1 MTISEKLN
9 ADIKSSM
16 LAKDKLR
23 LSALRAIKS
32 AFLIESSKGSSNEI
46 SDQVAQNIV
55 VKLHKQR
62 IEAHKI
68 YKEQDRKDLADEEL
82 DQAKVLEDYLPKQL
96 SETEV
101 ESILKSI
108 IDKVGASSPSDMGK
122 VMGSAMGQL
131 KGKAD
136 GQLISTLVK
145 KLLN

>member
-32 AFLIESSKGSSNEI
+32 AFLIESSKGASSEI

-68 YKEQDRKDLADEEL
+68 YKEQDRKDLADEEM

-108 IDKVGASSPSDMGK
+108 VDKVGASSPYDMGK
-122 VMGSAMGQL
+122 VMGLAMAQL

>member
-1 MTISEKLN
+1 MSISEKLN

-16 LAKDKLR
+16 LAKNKLR

-32 AFLIESSKGSSNEI
+32 AFLIESSKGASSEI

-68 YKEQDRKDLADEEL
+68 YKEQDRKDLADEEM

-108 IDKVGASSPSDMGK
+108 VDKVGASSQSDMGK
-122 VMGSAMGQL
+122 VMGLAMAQL

>member
-1 MTISEKLN
+1 MSVSEKLN

-32 AFLIESSKGSSNEI
+32 AFLIESSKGSSNSI
-46 SDQVAQNIV
+46 SEELAQDIV
-55 VKLHKQR
+55 IKLHKQR
-62 IEAHKI
+62 MEAHKI
-68 YKEQDRKDLADEEL
+68 YLEQSRRDLAEEEIA
-82 DQAKVLEDYLPKQL
+82 QAKVLEDYLPQRL
-96 SETEV
+96 SDAEV

-108 IDKVGASSPSDMGK
+108 IDKVGATNPSDMGK
-122 VMGSAMGQL
+122 VMGAAMGQL

-136 GQLISTLVK
+136 GQLISSLVK

>member
-32 AFLIESSKGSSNEI
+32 AFLIESSKGASSEI

-68 YKEQDRKDLADEEL
+68 YKDQDRKDLADEEL
-82 DQAKVLEDYLPKQL
+82 DQAKVLEDYLPNQL
-96 SETEV
+96 SEIEV

-108 IDKVGASSPSDMGK
+108 IDKVGASSPSDIGK
-122 VMGSAMGQL
+122 VMGPAMGQL

-136 GQLISTLVK
+136 GQLISSLVK

>member
-1 MTISEKLN
+1 MSISEKLN

-16 LAKDKLR
+16 LAKNKLR

-32 AFLIESSKGSSNEI
+32 AFLIESSKGASSEI

-68 YKEQDRKDLADEEL
+68 YKEQDRKDLADEEM

-108 IDKVGASSPSDMGK
+108 VDKVGASSPSDMGK
-122 VMGSAMGQL
+122 VMGPAMAQL

>member
-108 IDKVGASSPSDMGK
+108 IDKVGASRPSDMGK

>member
-1 MTISEKLN
+1 MTVSEKLN

-16 LAKDKLR
+16 LAKNKLR

-46 SDQVAQNIV
+46 SDEVAQNII

-68 YKEQDRKDLADEEL
+68 YIEQNREDLAVEEINE
-82 DQAKVLEDYLPKQL
+82 AKVLEDYLPNQL
-96 SETEV
+96 SEAEV

-108 IDKVGASSPSDMGK
+108 VDKVGACSPSDMGK
-122 VMGSAMGQL
+122 VMGAAMGQL

-136 GQLISTLVK
+136 GQLISSIVK
-145 KLLN
+145 RLLN

>member
-68 YKEQDRKDLADEEL
+68 YKEQDRKDLADEEM

-96 SETEV
+96 SENEV

-122 VMGSAMGQL
+122 VMGPAMGQL

>member
-1 MTISEKLN
+1 MSISEKLN

-32 AFLIESSKGSSNEI
+32 AFLIESSKGASSEI

-108 IDKVGASSPSDMGK
+108 IDKVGASSLSDMGK
-122 VMGSAMGQL
+122 VMGPAMGQL

>member
-32 AFLIESSKGSSNEI
+32 AFLIESSKGASSEI

-68 YKEQDRKDLADEEL
+68 YKDQDRKDLADEEL

-96 SETEV
+96 SEIEV

-108 IDKVGASSPSDMGK
+108 IDKVGASSTSDIGK
-122 VMGSAMGQL
+122 VMGPAMGQL

-136 GQLISTLVK
+136 GQLISSLVK

>member
-1 MTISEKLN
+1 MSISEKLN

-32 AFLIESSKGSSNEI
+32 AFLIESSKGASSEI

-96 SETEV
+96 SEIEV

-108 IDKVGASSPSDMGK
+108 IDKVGASSLSDMGK
-122 VMGSAMGQL
+122 VMGPAMGQL

>member
-1 MTISEKLN
+1 MSISEKLN

-16 LAKDKLR
+16 LAKNKLR

-32 AFLIESSKGSSNEI
+32 AFLIESSKGASSEI

-68 YKEQDRKDLADEEL
+68 YKEQDRKDLADEEM

-108 IDKVGASSPSDMGK
+108 VDKVGASSPSDMGK
-122 VMGSAMGQL
+122 VMGPAMGQL

>member
-32 AFLIESSKGSSNEI
+32 AFLIESSKGSSNKI

>member
-68 YKEQDRKDLADEEL
+68 YKEQDRQDLADEEL

>member
-1 MTISEKLN
+1 MSISEKLN

-32 AFLIESSKGSSNEI
+32 AFLIESSKGSSSEI

-68 YKEQDRKDLADEEL
+68 YKEQDRKDLADEEM

-96 SETEV
+96 SEIEV

-108 IDKVGASSPSDMGK
+108 IDKVGASSLSDIGK
-122 VMGSAMGQL
+122 VMGPAMGQL

>member
-1 MTISEKLN
+1 MSISEKLN

-16 LAKDKLR
+16 LAKNKLR

-32 AFLIESSKGSSNEI
+32 AFLIESSKGASSEI

-68 YKEQDRKDLADEEL
+68 YKEQDRKDLADEEM

-108 IDKVGASSPSDMGK
+108 VDKVGASSPSDMGK
-122 VMGSAMGQL
+122 VMGLAMAQL